1 MRAHVTG
8 AATTLAAMAVLAACG
23 SSSYGGSAAGGSSA
37 AMPTSTS
44 APASGSAAAGKTV
57 DVTATDFKFALP
69 MTHLTPGTYN
79 FVEKNAGQTTHAM
92 EIDGPGVS
100 DQKSSPVEPGS
111 TTSLT
116 VTLQKGTYEFY
127 CPIDSHRAMGM
138 QTTLTVG

>member
-1 MRAHVTG
+1 MRARVAG
-8 AATTLAAMAVLAACG
+8 AATTLAATAVLAACG
-23 SSSYGGSAAGGSSA
+23 SSSPGGSAAGSSA
-37 AMPTSTS
+37 AS
-44 APASGSAAAGKTV
+44 GKTV

-69 MTHLTPGTYN
+69 MTHLTPGTYT

-100 DQKSSPVEPGS
+100 DQKSSTVEPGG

-127 CPIDSHRAMGM
+127 CPVDAHRAMGM

>member
-1 MRAHVTG
+1 MRARGAG

-23 SSSYGGSAAGGSSA
+23 SSSSGGSAAGSSAAAPTSTGAASGSSA
-37 AMPTSTS
+37 AS
-44 APASGSAAAGKTV
+44 GKTV

-69 MTHLTPGTYN
+69 MTHLTPGTYT

-100 DQKSSPVEPGS
+100 DQKSSTVEPGGR
-111 TTSLT
+111 TSLT

-127 CPIDSHRAMGM
+127 CPVDAHRAMGM